1 MRGFRATLLAACVTG
16 AVLGWASPTL
26 ALGLSTGGPAAGND
40 EDPQRLRNEEIVV
53 EGERAKK
60 SAVSGTKT
68 DIPLIATPQTIIAID
83 QEELTRRNALSI
95 NQALG
100 YVAGVAPNQRG
111 NVATRYDQLFLRG
124 FQPGIFMDGMR
135 LLGGVYSSPQID
147 FHLVESVDVV
157 KGPAGVTYGSGT
169 PGGLINLTS
178 KLPYAGE
185 GGRIELAGGNFALLR
200 SAIDVN
206 QPLDADNRW
215 LFRMIAGA
223 EESDGFIQ
231 QTANRRYYARP
242 MLRFAPDAATSVTL
256 ILNYQRDPESASYS
270 GVPVYG
276 SVLPNPFGVLP
287 VDFNT
292 SEPSYEAFDRT
303 QKSAT
308 ILFRHD
314 LNDRLSW
321 TTNARYLAIDLHYRQ
336 IYGSGYVTRGTGANA
351 NSDFS
356 TLQRGGG
363 GSDEAFQTFTVDNHL
378 VGKLDTGPVA
388 HTILAGVDWQH
399 NRGENYQ
406 AFYTGENAN
415 PVFNIPNLNLFA
427 PVYGVPL
434 PTFPVNQTHNYTKRD
449 QVGLYLQDQIAI
461 GGLQL
466 IASGRW
472 DSYGQ
477 TTQNRVTNRVTRLS
491 QNAFTTRLGAL
502 YETKVGLAP
511 FVSYSES
518 FEPQAG
524 STWDGT
530 NFIPVT
536 GRQYEAGLKYQPR
549 GTTALFTLSAF
560 DLRRRNVPVADPRA
574 GTGNIPSN
582 SQVQI
587 GEVSVRGIELDG
599 RGTVAPGFDVIVAAT
614 YNDPYVRQ
622 GTPVVGTGDQMSGVT
637 GTRPLGV
644 PQWSASSFLSY
655 DLGKAGVASALGGLS
670 LGAGV
675 RYVGESDGTA
685 TTVAAGRTVV
695 RRFQSPDYWLAD
707 LMLGYDL
714 GRVSPAM
721 EGLSFTA
728 NIANLFDKRHITS
741 CFFNNGCYYGAS
753 RTFVGS
759 LRYSW

>member
-1 MRGFRATLLAACVTG
+1 MRDLRGALLAACATG
-16 AVLGWASPTL
+16 ALLGS
-26 ALGLSTGGPAAGND
+26 ALPAEALSLPGAVPATSD
-40 EDPQRLRNEEIVV
+40 DDPQRLRSEEIVV
-53 EGERAKK
+53 EGEREKK
-60 SAVSGTKT
+60 SAASGTKT
-68 DIPLIATPQTIIAID
+68 DIPLIATPQTIAVID
-83 QEELTRRNALSI
+83 QKELTRRNAQSI

-124 FQPGIFMDGMR
+124 FTPGIFMDGMR
-135 LLGGVYSSPQID
+135 LLGGVYASPQVD

-178 KLPYAGE
+178 KLPYAGA
-185 GGRIELAGGNFALLR
+185 GGRIELAAGNYALLR
-200 SAIDVN
+200 SSIDVN
-206 QPLDADNRW
+206 QPLDADGRW

-223 EESDGFIQ
+223 EESDGFIRA
-231 QTANRRYYARP
+231 TANRRYYARP
-242 MLRFAPDAATSVTL
+242 MLTFAPGTATSLTL
-256 ILNYQRDPESASYS
+256 ILNYQRDPESGSYS

-276 SVLPNPFGVLP
+276 SALPNPFGVVP

-303 QKSAT
+303 QNSAT

-321 TTNARYLAIDLHYRQ
+321 TTNARYLAIGLHYRQ
-336 IYGSGYVTRGTGANA
+336 IYGSSFVTRGG
-351 NSDFS
+351 NSDLS

-378 VGKLDTGPVA
+378 VGKLDTGPIR
-388 HTILAGVDWQH
+388 HTVLGGVDWQH

-406 AFYTGENAN
+406 AFYTGTNAN
-415 PVFNIPNLNLFA
+415 PVFNIPNLSLLA

-434 PTFPVNQTHNYTKRD
+434 PSFPINQTHNDTKRD
-449 QVGLYLQDQIAI
+449 QVGVYLQDQIAI
-461 GGLQL
+461 GDLQL

-472 DSYGQ
+472 DTYNQ
-477 TTQNRVTNRVTRLS
+477 TTRNRNTGAVTRLK
-491 QNAFTTRLGAL
+491 QTAFTTRLGAL
-502 YETKVGLAP
+502 YETRIGFSP
-511 FVSYSES
+511 FVSYAES

-524 STWDGT
+524 ATAEGASFT
-530 NFIPVT
+530 PVT

-574 GTGNIPSN
+574 GTGNVPTN
-582 SQVQI
+582 AQVQI
-587 GEVSVRGIELDG
+587 GEVAIRGAELDG
-599 RGTVAPGFDVIVAAT
+599 RGTVAPGFDVVVAAT
-614 YNDPYVRQ
+614 YNDPRVTQ
-622 GTPVVGTGDQMSGVT
+622 GSPVVGTGDQLNGVT

-655 DLGKAGVASALGGLS
+655 DLGKAGIGGALGGLS

-685 TTVAAGRTVV
+685 TTMASGRTVV

-714 GRVSPAM
+714 GRISPAM
-721 EGLSFTA
+721 AGLNLTA
-728 NIANLFDKRHITS
+728 NVANLFDKRHITS